1 MTANEGRTVKE
12 RPALNVDV
20 ISIAEIEA
28 GDRLA
33 PGTILGP
40 FSIVDII
47 SVKSKTPADNGKFA
61 VTFYNQG
68 TLFLH
73 GGLLVSVVVDN

>member
-1 MTANEGRTVKE
+1 MSTPSRPIKE

-20 ISIAEIEA
+20 ISISELAT

-33 PGTILGP
+33 PGTVLGP
-40 FSIVDII
+40 FSVVDIV
-47 SVKSKTPADNGKFA
+47 SVKAMSPADNGKFA

-73 GGLLVSVVVDN
+73 GGLLVSVIAD